1 MSETDVRAP
10 RARHHF
16 DEIARKKVIAWL
28 KRQVTNP
35 CATLLTWPDIEHF
48 SGFSK
53 MRLSRDASVVAAYK
67 LARMASKK
75 ACELARAAP
84 GDGRHAGK
92 DSGEDHQHV
101 ELIRLRQQ
109 TDNWMLLWERW
120 QYNAKRMGW
129 DSRELEKPLPPP
141 IHRTLPNHRGGKN

>member
-1 MSETDVRAP
+1 MSEVDVKAP
-10 RARHHF
+10 GARHRF
-16 DEIARKKVIAWL
+16 DDIARKKVISWL
-28 KRQVTNP
+28 KRQVINP
-35 CATLLTWPDIEHF
+35 SAKLLTWSDIEHF

-53 MRLSRDASVVAAYK
+53 MRLSRDPSVVAEYK

-75 ACELARAAP
+75 ACEIARAAS

-92 DSGEDHQHV
+92 DPGEDRQHV

-109 TDNWMLLWERW
+109 TDEWLLLWERW

-141 IHRTLPNHRGGKN
+141 IHRTLPNHSGGKN